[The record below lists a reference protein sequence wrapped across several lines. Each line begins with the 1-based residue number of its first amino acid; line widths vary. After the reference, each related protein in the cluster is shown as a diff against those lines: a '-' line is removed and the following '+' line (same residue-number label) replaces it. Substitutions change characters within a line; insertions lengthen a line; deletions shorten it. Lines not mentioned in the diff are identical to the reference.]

1 MKKKIVDALKVKFP
15 GVSEAVLSKIADG
28 LTGTVLKDED
38 VSPAVE
44 KVTFQVV
51 LDTCVA
57 DEKQTAVAEYEGKHG
72 LKDGKKIEATQIVEP
87 AKVEPAGDLAS
98 QITAAVAAAVKP
110 LQDKITSMESGKT
123 TDTRKQQLT
132 TALEKAPAHFKERY
146 EKDFDRLT
154 FKDDADFANWAA
166 GVKADADKQAE
177 DDATK
182 GAVFGRPVG
191 GSGSVSKDKPS
202 DAELDAIVGN
212 F

>member
-51 LDTCVA
+51 LDTCIA

-72 LKDGKKIEATQIVEP
+72 LKDGKKIEATQVVEP

-98 QITAAVAAAVKP
+98 QIAAAVAAAVKP
-110 LQDKITSMESGKT
+110 LQDKIMGLESGKT

-132 TALEKAPAHFKERY
+132 TALEKAPAAFKDRY
-146 EKDFDRLT
+146 EKDFGRLV
-154 FKDDADFANWAA
+154 FKDDADYTAWLA
-166 GVKADADKQAE
+166 GAKADADKQAE
-177 DDATK
+177 DDAAK

-202 DAELDAIVGN
+202 DADLDAIVGN

>member
-1 MKKKIVDALKVKFP
+1 MKQFILKALKAKFT
-15 GVSEAVLSKIADG
+15 GVSEGVLNKVADKISK
-28 LTGTVLKDED
+28 TVTKEED
-38 VSPAVE
+38 VATAVDG
-44 KVTFQVV
+44 VTFQAV
-51 LDTCVA
+51 LDTCIT

-72 LKDGKKIEATQIVEP
+72 LKDGKKIEATQVVEP
-87 AKVEPAGDLAS
+87 AKVEPAGDLTS

-110 LQDKITSMESGKT
+110 LQDKIMGLESGKT
-123 TDTRKQQLT
+123 TDTRKQQLAA
-132 TALEKAPAHFKERY
+132 ALEKAPTHFKERY
-146 EKDFDRLT
+146 EKDFARLT
-154 FKDDADFANWAA
+154 FKDDADYADWMA
-166 GVKADADKQAE
+166 GVKVDADKLAE

>member
-44 KVTFQVV
+44 KVTFQAV
-51 LDTCVA
+51 LDTCIA

-72 LKDGKKIEATQIVEP
+72 LKDGKKVEATQVVEP

-110 LQDKITSMESGKT
+110 LQDKITSMEGGKT
-123 TDTRKQQLT
+123 TDTRKQQLA

-146 EKDFDRLT
+146 EKDFARLT